1 MLILGYR
8 PLSKNP
14 VMLRLCARDVDVSI
28 LEAHAHEYACL
39 DECADWAALD
49 QLREADD
56 LVRHDPYMKARLH
69 EAMNIVGR
77 TLEEVTR

>member
-28 LEAHAHEYACL
+28 LEAQAHEYACL
-39 DECADWAALD
+39 DECAD
-49 QLREADD
+49 
-56 LVRHDPYMKARLH
+56 
-69 EAMNIVGR
+69 
-77 TLEEVTR
+77 